1 MVKFTIRGK
10 LPGLNDYITA
20 ERTNRYKGAEMK
32 RQAETVVLH
41 AARSLG
47 KWRPEGRV
55 RMVYCWHEENQR
67 RDKDNISSFG
77 RKVIQDALVKGGW
90 LANDGWKNIED
101 FEDRFFVDKKNPRV
115 EVQIWE
121 CEE

>member
-20 ERTNRYKGAEMK
+20 ERTNRYKGAVMK
-32 RQAETVVLH
+32 RQSETIVLH

-47 KWRPEGRV
+47 KYRPDGKV
-55 RMVYCWHEENQR
+55 RMVYRWYEQTQR

-101 FEDRFFVDKKNPRV
+101 FEDKFFVDRKNPRIEV
-115 EVQIWE
+115 EIWE
-121 CEE
+121 CGE